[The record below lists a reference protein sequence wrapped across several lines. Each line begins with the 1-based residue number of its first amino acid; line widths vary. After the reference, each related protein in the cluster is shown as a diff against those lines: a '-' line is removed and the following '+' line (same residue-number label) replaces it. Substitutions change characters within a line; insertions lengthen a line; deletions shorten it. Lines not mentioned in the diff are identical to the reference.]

1 MGLTIAILILA
12 AGVVPVLLWA
22 RYRWKKLKPE
32 LFSEAELKQK
42 VTGNATLRVRS
53 NKVGPETV
61 VRLLGRAEAL
71 LEEENTPE
79 TKAAANAIR
88 QIAAASQ
95 QTAPAI
101 DSIIQES
108 LDKVELTS
116 LLLGDDGTYTY
127 IVVAPNR
134 HDHAH
139 LIGRYQAFSAGWR
152 HHAELVRSSLMAS
165 GAFRGLTA
173 LLFFLSPEGKESI
186 ARLAF
191 AGPNSMLI
199 PGALAHGEDLVAADV
214 KVLEASFEF
223 SLTA

>member
-1 MGLTIAILILA
+1 MDLTIAILILA

-22 RYRWKKLKPE
+22 CYRWKRLKPE
-32 LFSEAELKQK
+32 LFSEAELKEKGTQGAASGARTSK
-42 VTGNATLRVRS
+42 AGT
-53 NKVGPETV
+53 ETV
-61 VRLLGRAEAL
+61 IRLLGKAEAL
-71 LEEENTPE
+71 LERENTPE
-79 TKAAANAIR
+79 TNAAAKAIK

-101 DSIIQES
+101 NSIIQQS
-108 LDKVELTS
+108 LDKAELTS
-116 LLLGDDGTYTY
+116 LLLGEEGTYTY

-139 LIGRYQAFSAGWR
+139 LIGRYQPFSAGWR

-165 GAFRGLTA
+165 GVFRGLTA

-191 AGPNSMLI
+191 AGPDSMLV
-199 PGALAHGEDLVAADV
+199 PGALAQGEDLVAADV
-214 KVLEASFEF
+214 KMLEASFEF